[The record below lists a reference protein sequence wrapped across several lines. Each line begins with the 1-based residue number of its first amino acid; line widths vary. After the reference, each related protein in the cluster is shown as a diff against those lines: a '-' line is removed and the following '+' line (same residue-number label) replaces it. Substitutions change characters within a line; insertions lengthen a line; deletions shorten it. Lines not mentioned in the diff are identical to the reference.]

1 MNPKIIVLSAILL
14 VCSIFNQAMG
24 QSFQVSG
31 KVKDKATGAVLS
43 DATVSIK
50 GSSTRT
56 KTNAQGEFTI
66 KAVQNGAVL
75 NISYIGMQTVTYKVN
90 NANPISIELESTNN
104 TLEDVVINVG
114 YGTQKKSVVTGSISR
129 VNAKD
134 LANVPNG
141 RVEQAL
147 QGRVAGVTIASN
159 SGQPGTPS
167 TILIRGVTTFGG
179 GNNPLWVVDGIVV
192 DAGGIGY
199 LNQSDIESIEV
210 LKDATSAAIYGTRA
224 ATGVIMVTTKKGKA
238 GQLSVSYNGFYG
250 ISSSAKMLN
259 LLNATQYATLLN
271 EHENC

>member
-1 MNPKIIVLSAILL
+1 MNPKLFVLGAILL

-24 QSFQVSG
+24 QSLQVSG
-31 KVKDKATGAVLS
+31 TVKDKATGTALS
-43 DATVSIK
+43 DATVSIT
-50 GSSTRT
+50 GSATRT

-66 KAVQNGAVL
+66 KVAQKGAVL
-75 NISYIGMQTVTYKVN
+75 SISYVGMKTVTYTVN
-90 NANPISIELESTNN
+90 NAGPVSIELESSST
-104 TLEDVVINVG
+104 TLEDVVVNVG

-129 VNAKD
+129 VSAKD
-134 LANVPNG
+134 LANIPNG
-141 RVEQAL
+141 RVEQSL
-147 QGRVAGVTIASN
+147 QGRVAGVTIAQN

-238 GQLSVSYNGFYG
+238 GALTVNYNGFYG
-250 ISSSAKMLN
+250 SSSPAK
-259 LLNATQYATLLN
+259 TIR
-271 EHENC
+271 

>member
-1 MNPKIIVLSAILL
+1 MNPKLFVLGAILL

-24 QSFQVSG
+24 QSLQVSG
-31 KVKDKATGAVLS
+31 TVKDKATGTALS

-50 GSSTRT
+50 GSATRT

-66 KAVQNGAVL
+66 KVAQTGAVL
-75 NISYIGMQTVTYKVN
+75 SISYVGMKTVDYTVN
-90 NANPISIELESTNN
+90 NAGPVSIELESSSN
-104 TLEDVVINVG
+104 TLEDVVVNVG

-129 VNAKD
+129 VSAKD

-147 QGRVAGVTIASN
+147 QGRVAGVTIAQN

-210 LKDATSAAIYGTRA
+210 LKDATSVRSF
-224 ATGVIMVTTKKGKA
+224 
-238 GQLSVSYNGFYG
+238 L
-250 ISSSAKMLN
+250 
-259 LLNATQYATLLN
+259 
-271 EHENC
+271 